1 VFVYGTVADTGKEIY
16 KGIDRNM
23 QPELGNV
30 MADKSGTIEESGTI
44 AESDVVMETGTL
56 MCIYENESNN
66 LIVKDNVYL
75 SMIARL
81 PKHYCYL

>member
-1 VFVYGTVADTGKEIY
+1 
-16 KGIDRNM
+16 M

-30 MADKSGTIEESGTI
+30 MADKSGTIESGTI

-66 LIVKDNVYL
+66 LIVKDKVSGYNWFSAVQDTMYDME
-75 SMIARL
+75 SANKIWQAT
-81 PKHYCYL
+81 